1 LSSLP
6 HRSAKRARR
15 SPLRSNEPGRLLL
28 PPRPLEG
35 KVKQDIAFRELQGID
50 RCRAIQLLYSGI
62 KAEVHAIA
70 AEKAGGQQGAR
81 HTEGSGVKWSCCS
94 A

>member
-1 LSSLP
+1 M
-6 HRSAKRARR
+6 
-15 SPLRSNEPGRLLL
+15 RSNEPGRLLL

-35 KVKQDIAFRELQGID
+35 KVKQLQGID

-70 AEKAGGQQGAR
+70 AEKAGGSKERDTQR
-81 HTEGSGVKWSCCS
+81 EVV
-94 A
+94 